1 MPEANNKSFPN
12 PRNQD
17 MKRRLILAFALLSSF
32 AFAQEEAK
40 KEEAKPAEAAKPAAL
55 SDIKIKMVTTKGEI
69 EATIF
74 ASKVPMTSAN
84 FLNLAKRGYY
94 NGIAF
99 HRVISDFMIQGG
111 DPTESGRGGPGY
123 KFGDEFH
130 PSLKHSKPGIFSMA
144 NAGPGTNGS
153 QFFITMA
160 PTPFLDNRHSVF
172 GEVTKGQDVVEK
184 ILGKMNTGEQG
195 GKVDPAGK
203 GDKIEKIE
211 ILDSTDALFAAQKE
225 NIDKWDAA
233 LKAAG
238 K

>member
-1 MPEANNKSFPN
+1 
-12 PRNQD
+12 
-17 MKRRLILAFALLSSF
+17 MKRRLILALAMFAPF

-40 KEEAKPAEAAKPAAL
+40 KEEAKPAEAAKTEAVK
-55 SDIKIKMVTTKGEI
+55 DIKIKMVTTKGDI

-74 ASKVPMTSAN
+74 ASKVPMTAAN

-99 HRVISDFMIQGG
+99 HRVIENFMIQGG

-123 KFGDEFH
+123 KFADEFH
-130 PSLKHSKPGIFSMA
+130 AELKHNKPGLFSMA

-172 GEVTKGQDVVEK
+172 GEVTKGQDVVNK
-184 ILGKMNTGEQG
+184 ILGKVNTGEQG

-211 ILDSTDALFAAQKE
+211 ILDSTDALFASQKAK
-225 NIDKWDAA
+225 IDEWDAK